1 MSTAQKTDYASK
13 VWQEHKTSFF
23 VFIFFNQTFQQIKA
37 RRRRHSETEKK
48 SLAITNSSDNT
59 DAAEAAL

>member
-23 VFIFFNQTFQQIKA
+23 IFFNQTFQQIKA
-37 RRRRHSETEKK
+37 RRWRHRDREKK
-48 SLAITNSSDNT
+48 SLAITNSSDNI